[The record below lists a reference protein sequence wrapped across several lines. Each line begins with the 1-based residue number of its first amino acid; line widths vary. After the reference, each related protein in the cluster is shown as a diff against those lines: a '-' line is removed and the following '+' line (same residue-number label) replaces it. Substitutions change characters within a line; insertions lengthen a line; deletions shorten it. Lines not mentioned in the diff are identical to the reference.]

1 MNAIVDRERIA
12 RVLGMLG
19 SDHDGEV
26 LAAARQAERLRRA
39 ARLTWP
45 ELIAGTPTPDPA
57 SDSEPLDWRDAVT
70 LCRAYPDR
78 LTSWE
83 AAFVENVAGYRSP
96 PSARQQQIL
105 DRLVAKVRG

>member
-39 ARLTWP
+39 ARLT
-45 ELIAGTPTPDPA
+45 
-57 SDSEPLDWRDAVT
+57 
-70 LCRAYPDR
+70 
-78 LTSWE
+78 
-83 AAFVENVAGYRSP
+83 
-96 PSARQQQIL
+96 
-105 DRLVAKVRG
+105 